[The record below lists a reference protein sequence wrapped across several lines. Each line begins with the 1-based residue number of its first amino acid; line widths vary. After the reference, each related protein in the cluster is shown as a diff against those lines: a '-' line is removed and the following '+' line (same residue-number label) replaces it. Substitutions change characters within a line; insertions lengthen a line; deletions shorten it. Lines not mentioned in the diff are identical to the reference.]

1 VIRRKAIKKIFTT
14 TLAMFIILTI
24 YTIPTIKNNT
34 NVLRTNLE
42 ITNTSNLSNGYIY
55 LLNKDNLL
63 VKTNIYLEGTTTIDK
78 VKSIVNYLTITNDNL
93 PSNLNN
99 YLPKSTEINDLS
111 IKDKVLSIDF
121 SSEFTNYS
129 SSNER
134 VIITGL
140 VYSILELKQIESIN
154 LTVNNNQLSNYQ
166 NPLTKNIGI
175 NNKYLFTNRN
185 NINKV
190 VVYYYDNT
198 DNYNLIPMTKYLND
212 NREKI
217 EIIIDELKNTEN
229 EDIISLL
236 NYNTKLISYTEE
248 SNVMFLNFNEYL
260 LDNDENITKKILNV
274 IAYSVFDNYDVNMVM
289 FEIDDKNIDF
299 VKKNARK

>member
-1 VIRRKAIKKIFTT
+1 
-14 TLAMFIILTI
+14 MFIILTI

-129 SSNER
+129 SSNEK

-299 VKKNARK
+299 VKKNA

>member
-99 YLPKSTEINDLS
+99 YLPKNTEINNLS

-299 VKKNARK
+299 VKKNA